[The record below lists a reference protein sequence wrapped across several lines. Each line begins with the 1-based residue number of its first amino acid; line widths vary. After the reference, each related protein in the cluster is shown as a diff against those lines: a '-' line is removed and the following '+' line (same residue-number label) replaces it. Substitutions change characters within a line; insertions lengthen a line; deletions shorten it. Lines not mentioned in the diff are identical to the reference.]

1 MELKDVVIQAIL
13 ERKGMFVKDYDC
25 MDITP
30 FMDDIIVVTANNLRQ
45 NNAIAQNIKE
55 KVKEAG
61 FDVDIRQEGD
71 AHSPW
76 ILLDLGNV
84 VVNLFVKETR
94 QIYNLDRLYADCPVT
109 SYDL

>member
-1 MELKDVVIQAIL
+1 
-13 ERKGMFVKDYDC
+13 

-76 ILLDLGNV
+76 ILLDLGSV

-94 QIYNLDRLYADCPVT
+94 QVYNLDRLYADCPVT

>member
-55 KVKEAG
+55 KVKEDG
-61 FDVDIRQEGD
+61 FDLISFRFGNGKEIGFR
-71 AHSPW
+71 
-76 ILLDLGNV
+76 ILLTTALNDVQNDTAEEIHNNESIFTIRV
-84 VVNLFVKETR
+84 
-94 QIYNLDRLYADCPVT
+94 
-109 SYDL
+109 

>member
-61 FDVDIRQEGD
+61 FDIPIRQEGD